1 MKLLSSVKE
10 ILFFITDIWDFV
22 FENIKHTFYFKLVML
37 MLLLLGLSLTN
48 NSFFQI
54 IMISIIMISVFK
66 IIKNKFLSFLME
78 TKVVKILLTERK
90 F

>member
-1 MKLLSSVKE
+1 
-10 ILFFITDIWDFV
+10 
-22 FENIKHTFYFKLVML
+22 ML
-37 MLLLLGLSLTN
+37 MLLLLVLSLTS

>member
-1 MKLLSSVKE
+1 LKLLSSVKE
-10 ILFFITDIWDFV
+10 ILFFIIDIWDFV

>member
-1 MKLLSSVKE
+1 MKLLNIVKE
-10 ILFFITDIWDFV
+10 ILFFIVDIWDFV
-22 FENIKHTFYFKLVML
+22 FENIKHTFYFKLVIL
-37 MLLLLGLSLTN
+37 MLLLLGLSLTS

-78 TKVVKILLTERK
+78 TKAVKMLLTEK
-90 F
+90 KI

>member
-1 MKLLSSVKE
+1 MKLLNNVKE
-10 ILFFITDIWDFV
+10 FLFFIVDIWDFV

-78 TKVVKILLTERK
+78 TKVVKILLTERR